1 MKRTSDGLGRLLGQS
16 PAMAAAFKLI
26 KKAAPTEAN
35 ILLQGETG
43 TGKELAAQALHLHSN
58 RAAGPFVPVDCASLP
73 ENLLEAELFGR
84 EKGAYTDAHQSR
96 PGLLEAA
103 DGGTLFLDE
112 IGDMPLALQ
121 TKLLRVI
128 QERQIRRLGSNR
140 FLSLNVRVI
149 AATHRN
155 LEEMAAQKKF
165 RQDLYYRLNVIS
177 IPLPPLR
184 HRAGDVDFLARH
196 FLQQFSKAYGRGID
210 GFDDSAIRLLRSYSW
225 PGNVRELQNAVERAV
240 ALAEER
246 LIHPDDLPEQIRR
259 PVLEAGRVD
268 EMLDRLSPLR
278 KEFNSSH

>member
-1 MKRTSDGLGRLLGQS
+1 MQGVFQ
-16 PAMAAAFKLI
+16 LI

-43 TGKELAAQALHLHSN
+43 TGKELAAQALHQHSK
-58 RAAGPFVPVDCASLP
+58 RADGPFIPVDCASLP

-84 EKGAYTDAHQSR
+84 EKGAYTDAQHAR

-112 IGDMPLALQ
+112 IGDMPLMLQ
-121 TKLLRVI
+121 SKLLRVI

-184 HRAGDVDFLARH
+184 HRAGDVEFLSGQ
-196 FLQQFSKAYGRGID
+196 FLRQFSKAYGRDIG
-210 GFDDSAIRLLRSYSW
+210 GFDDAALKILRAYAW

-240 ALAEER
+240 ALAESR
-246 LIHPDDLPEQIRR
+246 LVLLEDLPEPIRKSA
-259 PVLEAGRVD
+259 LDAGRVE

-278 KEFNSSH
+278 KELKSPR